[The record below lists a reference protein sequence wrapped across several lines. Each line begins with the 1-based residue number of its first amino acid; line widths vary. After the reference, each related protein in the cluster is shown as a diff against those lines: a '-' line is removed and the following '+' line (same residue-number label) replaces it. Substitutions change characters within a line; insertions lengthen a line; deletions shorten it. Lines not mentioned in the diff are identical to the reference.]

1 MEPFDPSSSKADQK
15 AMQDDPDSDLLE
27 RFVRGDRDAF
37 ESLFNAFEGDVY
49 RWIARIV
56 RDASASEDVL
66 VEAFWRAYRGRAR
79 FDSSRSFGAWMRR
92 IATNAALDHL
102 REARSRAG
110 WSEFDDE
117 IAALDSPDR
126 GVTEAVAIALR
137 RLPPKLQVVATL
149 AIIEEQPHE
158 EIADALDLPVGTV
171 KSRLFRATRALRV
184 ELARLGI
191 RP

>member
-1 MEPFDPSSSKADQK
+1 
-15 AMQDDPDSDLLE
+15 MQDDPDSDLLE

-37 ESLFNAFEGDVY
+37 ESLFHSFEGEVY
-49 RWIARIV
+49 RWIVRIV

-92 IATNAALDHL
+92 IAMNAALDHL
-102 REARSRAG
+102 REARSMAG
-110 WSEFDDE
+110 WSGFDDE
-117 IAALDSPDR
+117 IAAPDSPDR

-149 AIIEEQPHE
+149 AIVEELPHE

-171 KSRLFRATRALRV
+171 KSRLFRATRALRL